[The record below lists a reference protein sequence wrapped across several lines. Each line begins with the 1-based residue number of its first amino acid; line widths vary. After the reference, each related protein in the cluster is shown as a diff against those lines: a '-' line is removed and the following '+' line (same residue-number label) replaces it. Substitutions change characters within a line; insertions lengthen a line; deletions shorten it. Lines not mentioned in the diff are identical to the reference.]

1 MRNTQLSSLIEYSTS
16 FCLFVFLVYR
26 GIIIIIGVIIINNKK
41 LKIKKLVI
49 SNLYNLKTIQMIY
62 CIMACGSHLFIYL
75 YLKSIGEKQYRK

>member
-26 GIIIIIGVIIINNKK
+26 GIIIIIGVIIINKK

-62 CIMACGSHLFIYL
+62 CIMACG
-75 YLKSIGEKQYRK
+75 